1 MRLKAA
7 EMHRIWQSYGINV
20 IGYPK
25 QGIKMD
31 PCHRLHHKKDPSLKA
46 LRLKGGGF
54 RSGDRI

>member
-1 MRLKAA
+1 
-7 EMHRIWQSYGINV
+7 MHRIWQSYGINV